1 MSIRIRAAGI
11 LLAVLLGVL
20 PLAAGQSPKTPH
32 WTHAFD
38 LKCRKNTEPEFT
50 DKTKAFGVEVFK
62 DENNNVGLYIDELG
76 DLAAA
81 PDFAAVT
88 APLSN
93 VKAPD
98 WLHGLDLKCRRG
110 GEIDFAK
117 ARTFGLEVFRDPNTG
132 AWIYITETGALAV
145 APGAKTAQVPTP
157 SPKAPTWVHGLDL
170 KCRKAGEKEF
180 TTNTKVWGVEV
191 FRDENNGNL
200 IYISETGN
208 ISVVPGFQSA
218 KAPTPDSKAPD
229 WLHGLDLKCRR
240 GGEKDFTKGTKIY
253 GLEVFRDVNNGNLIY
268 LGETGTLAVLRA
280 PRQDLKAPTANALQP
295 RWSHGLDLKV
305 RKTGEKDFTPTTRVW
320 GIEVFNDDNTGV
332 TLYLGE
338 QGALGAVPAA
348 KK

>member
-1 MSIRIRAAGI
+1 MSKRIQ
-11 LLAVLLGVL
+11 LLV
-20 PLAAGQSPKTPH
+20 
-32 WTHAFD
+32 
-38 LKCRKNTEPEFT
+38 
-50 DKTKAFGVEVFK
+50 
-62 DENNNVGLYIDELG
+62 VGLVCFVLG
-76 DLAAA
+76 
-81 PDFAAVT
+81 
-88 APLSN
+88 
-93 VKAPD
+93 
-98 WLHGLDLKCRRG
+98 
-110 GEIDFAK
+110 
-117 ARTFGLEVFRDPNTG
+117 TG
-132 AWIYITETGALAV
+132 VALPWV
-145 APGAKTAQVPTP
+145 HAQDK
-157 SPKAPTWVHGLDL
+157 SAKAPTWIHGMELRV
-170 KCRKAGEKEF
+170 RKAGEPDFNAKTQKF
-180 TTNTKVWGVEV
+180 GIEV

-338 QGALGAVPAA
+338 QGALAAVPA